1 MRSVSVMFLERV
13 ESGLFRNQLQTPV
26 SRMPSGENLQ
36 QLKSDLTTSN
46 SICITSPCDGNSTV
60 PFSTESGNKAAVI
73 HATPTAL
80 RLRP

>member
-1 MRSVSVMFLERV
+1 MRSVSVMFLERI
-13 ESGLFRNQLQTPV
+13 ESGLFRNQLQTLV

-46 SICITSPCDGNSTV
+46 SICITSPYDGNLTV
-60 PFSTESGNKAAVI
+60 PFSTGSGNKAALI